1 MNPNIS
7 QHIKYSVHK
16 STTTKLFSPESKN
29 PRSISPKKPRVV
41 RISVT
46 DGDATD
52 SSSDEGENG
61 GGSKANYRRVKR
73 HVIDV
78 RMVRASFCEGKK
90 KKKKQ
95 APAPAPPLEGEEKKY
110 RGVRRRPW
118 GKWAAEIRD
127 PARKRRVWLGT
138 YETAE
143 EAAIAYDEAA
153 IEMRGPNAFTNII
166 KPPERAATPPPVVG
180 DFGCSD
186 SGKEDGCD
194 SRCSPSPTSV
204 LRFYSTTATT
214 DNNVIS
220 TAVRSEFK
228 NINNGDVEYRRSAAG
243 PARVEENEDDEYFT
257 MMDERAL
264 DNYFNSE
271 TPSPLIFDEF
281 RLNEQELDEDFD
293 FMMLKEQE
301 LDEATFDWMRP
312 QELDDPIDLGS
323 VDFKWDVNQFFE
335 DQFVF
340 T

>member
-1 MNPNIS
+1 MDPLS

-29 PRSISPKKPRVV
+29 PRSISPKTPRVV

-52 SSSDEGENG
+52 SSSDEGKNG
-61 GGSKANYRRVKR
+61 GRSKANYRRVKR

-90 KKKKQ
+90 KKKKKKRQ
-95 APAPAPPLEGEEKKY
+95 APAPAPPPLEGEEKKY

-127 PARKRRVWLGT
+127 PSRKARVWLGT

-143 EAAIAYDEAA
+143 EAAIAYDQYHKTAGEGGHASA
-153 IEMRGPNAFTNII
+153 CG
-166 KPPERAATPPPVVG
+166 
-180 DFGCSD
+180 
-186 SGKEDGCD
+186 
-194 SRCSPSPTSV
+194 
-204 LRFYSTTATT
+204 LTTATT

-228 NINNGDVEYRRSAAG
+228 NINNGDVEYRRSSAG
-243 PARVEENEDDEYFT
+243 PARVEENEDNEYFT

-271 TPSPLIFDEF
+271 APSPLIFDEF
-281 RLNEQELDEDFD
+281 RLNEQEMDFDFD

-312 QELDDPIDLGS
+312 QELDEPIDLGS

>member
-1 MNPNIS
+1 MDSNIS

-16 STTTKLFSPESKN
+16 SITTKLFSPESKN
-29 PRSISPKKPRVV
+29 PRSISPQTPRVL

-61 GGSKANYRRVKR
+61 GGGSKANYRRVKK

-78 RMVRASFCEGKK
+78 RMVRVSFCAGKK
-90 KKKKQ
+90 KRQ

-127 PARKRRVWLGT
+127 PARRARVWLGT

-153 IEMRGPNAFTNII
+153 IEMRGPNAVTNII
-166 KPPERAATPPPVVG
+166 KPPGRAATPTPVVI

-186 SGKEDGCD
+186 SGKEDFCD
-194 SRCSPSPTSV
+194 SHCSPSPTSV
-204 LRFYSTTATT
+204 LRFYTG
-214 DNNVIS
+214 DNIINS
-220 TAVRSEFK
+220 AVRSEFR
-228 NINNGDVEYRRSAAG
+228 NINHGDMEYRHSAAG
-243 PARVEENEDDEYFT
+243 PTWVDENEDGENFT
-257 MMDERAL
+257 DERAL
-264 DNYFNSE
+264 DNYYNSRA
-271 TPSPLIFDEF
+271 PSPLIFDEF
-281 RLNEQELDEDFD
+281 RLNEQELDEDFH
-293 FMMLKEQE
+293 FIMLKEQE
-301 LDEATFDWMRP
+301 LDEATFDLGSDFAW
-312 QELDDPIDLGS
+312 DDPIDLGS
-323 VDFKWDVNQFFE
+323 VDFEWDVNQFFE

-340 T
+340 TK